1 MCRAYRKAMPM
12 TNPAPLWRSFLLF
25 LLPMLVSNILQSL
38 FGTINNVYLGQ
49 MIGVDALAA
58 VTVLFPVMFALI
70 ALVMGL
76 GSGAAVLIGQASG
89 ARDFDKVKAIA
100 GTTLGVALL
109 FATAIALIGSLLARK
124 LLIALGT
131 PANILDEAS
140 AYARVTM
147 ISMPLTYAVILVTTM
162 MRGVGDTMTPLLAL
176 VIYTLIGL
184 VATPAMIAGWFGLPQ
199 LGVASAAWATVASSG
214 LTLSWLYVRL
224 RTRQHALAL
233 DKHLLHAM
241 RPDARL
247 LRLVLR
253 LGIPTSLSM
262 MVMSVAEL
270 VLLGLVNGYGSQ
282 ATAAYGA
289 VGQVMSY
296 VQFPALS
303 IAITVS
309 IFSAQAIGR
318 GQPGEI
324 GAIVGTGL
332 QMNLWLTGG
341 LAALGYFLARPLM
354 ALFIT
359 DAAVL
364 DLAQGLLYI
373 ALWSNVPFGMA
384 TVFSGAVRASGTVWT
399 PLAISSVA
407 ILAVE
412 IPSAIYLS
420 HHMGLSGVWL
430 AYPIA
435 FCTMLLLQMSYYLLV
450 WRNRAAVRLI

>member
-1 MCRAYRKAMPM
+1 MPV
-12 TNPAPLWRSFLLF
+12 TSPLPLWKNFLRF
-25 LLPMLVSNILQSL
+25 LLPMLAGNILQSL

-58 VTVLFPVMFALI
+58 VTVLFPVMFGFI

-76 GSGAAVLIGQASG
+76 GSGASVLIGQAFG
-89 ARDFDKVKAIA
+89 AGDNGKVKAIA
-100 GTTLGVALL
+100 GTTLSVALL
-109 FATAIALIGSLLARK
+109 FAMAIALIGSLLARE
-124 LLIALGT
+124 LLLALGT
-131 PANILDEAS
+131 PPNILSAAT

-147 ISMPLTYAVILVTTM
+147 ISMPLTYAVILVTAM
-162 MRGVGDTMTPLLAL
+162 MRGVGDTVTPLLAL

-184 VATPAMIAGWFGLPQ
+184 VATPAMIAGWFGLSP
-199 LGVASAAWATVASSG
+199 LGAASAAWASVVSSV
-214 LTLSWLYVRL
+214 LTLAWLHVYL
-224 RTRQHALAL
+224 RTRQHALAFDRRFL
-233 DKHLLHAM
+233 RAM
-241 RPDARL
+241 WPDGRL

-253 LGIPTSLSM
+253 LGIPASLSM
-262 MVMSVAEL
+262 MTMSVAEL

-303 IAITVS
+303 IAISVS
-309 IFSAQAIGR
+309 IFGAQAIGR
-318 GQPGEI
+318 GQASRI

-341 LAALGYFLARPLM
+341 LAGLGYLFARPLM

-359 DAAVL
+359 EAAVL

-373 ALWSNVPFGMA
+373 ALWSIVPFGMA
-384 TVFSGAVRASGTVWT
+384 TTFSGAVRSGGTVWA
-399 PLAISSVA
+399 PLAISSFA

-412 IPSAIYLS
+412 VPSAIYLS
-420 HHMGLSGVWL
+420 DRIGIAGVWM

-435 FCTMLLLQMSYYLLV
+435 FCTMFLLQMSYYRLV
-450 WRNRAAVRLI
+450 WRNRAAARLI